1 MDFFKDFLII
11 NFSQEFG
18 LFWFSPILFIAT
30 FLIIYK
36 IIFYKNKRIFMLY
49 TLLLFCF
56 LQNFFIVSIWNST
69 ASSYGFRYLFS
80 LIPVSFLV
88 IFINKEFLSNNL
100 ILNYLKYFSVF
111 AFLSTLFFDATQLT
125 TLSLDPVTN
134 SFGYEK
140 VYSQPNYLE
149 GVIRSIFEIEAYRK
163 IIATSFLFIFIVEIL
178 INQLKIE
185 IIYEYVYSISEN
197 NSDLNLLLIDINE
210 LTIYYF
216 FFIVLTAIIFSYQ
229 ISKHISK
236 FK

>member
-1 MDFFKDFLII
+1 MH
-11 NFSQEFG
+11 
-18 LFWFSPILFIAT
+18 
-30 FLIIYK
+30 
-36 IIFYKNKRIFMLY
+36 FY
-49 TLLLFCF
+49 
-56 LQNFFIVSIWNST
+56 QH
-69 ASSYGFRYLFS
+69 
-80 LIPVSFLV
+80 
-88 IFINKEFLSNNL
+88 
-100 ILNYLKYFSVF
+100 
-111 AFLSTLFFDATQLT
+111 FFDATQLT

-197 NSDLNLLLIDINE
+197 NNSDLNFLLIDINE

-216 FFIVLTAIIFSYQ
+216 MFIVLTAIIFSYQ
-229 ISKHISK
+229 ISKHISNLNDIMPK
-236 FK
+236 